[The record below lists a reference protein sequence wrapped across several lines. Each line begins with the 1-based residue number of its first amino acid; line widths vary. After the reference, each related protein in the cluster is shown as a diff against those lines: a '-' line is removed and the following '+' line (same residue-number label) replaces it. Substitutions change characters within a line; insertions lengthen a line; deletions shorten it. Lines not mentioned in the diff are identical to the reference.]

1 MGQQDPTSHR
11 DHVYCEYYNAWTHDR
26 SYGTMMRTADKK
38 IVIYHGIEDGE
49 LYDLATDPDEFN
61 NLYHQQ
67 EHAELRYQLLKRAF
81 DASVFTM
88 DPLPE
93 RLGPF

>member
-1 MGQQDPTSHR
+1 
-11 DHVYCEYYNAWTHDR
+11 
-26 SYGTMMRTADKK
+26 MRTEDHK
-38 IVIYHGIEDGE
+38 IVVYHGVEDGE
-49 LYDLATDPDEFN
+49 LYDLASDPDEFN
-61 NLYHQQ
+61 NLYDQPTA
-67 EHAELRYQLLKRAF
+67 AELRYQLLKRAF

>member
-1 MGQQDPTSHR
+1 
-11 DHVYCEYYNAWTHDR
+11 
-26 SYGTMMRTADKK
+26 MMRTADKK

-61 NLYHQQ
+61 NLYHQP